1 MKTKLIF
8 AALLF
13 VFTATFAQANSS
25 KKMLHLVDSFGRH
38 LFMPVQAD
46 EAPEALPFDAADIFH
61 RTRMA
66 DVNKIFDL
74 STMTKPE
81 ADADDI
87 DIDLKAVYEETTKN
101 R

>member
-1 MKTKLIF
+1 MKIKLIF
-8 AALLF
+8 ATLLF

-46 EAPEALPFDAADIFH
+46 EAAEALPFDVASVFH
-61 RTRMA
+61 RIRMA
-66 DVNKIFDL
+66 EVSKVFDL

-81 ADADDI
+81 AEADDI
-87 DIDLKAVYEETTKN
+87 DIDLKAVFKETMKN